1 MKEKPFEVGTSL
13 SSLRGGGVEILSD
26 GSSGTLDSTLLLI
39 VVELD
44 VMGGGNA
51 RLGGLLIGGFVLS
64 FSSASLAAR
73 TDFLCSSVSS
83 TPGKKTYSNMS
94 RGVTAMA

>member
-1 MKEKPFEVGTSL
+1 MKENPFEVGTSL
-13 SSLRGGGVEILSD
+13 FSLRGGGVDVSD

-44 VMGGGNA
+44 VIGGGNA

-64 FSSASLAAR
+64 FSFASLVAR

-83 TPGKKTYSNMS
+83 TPGKKT
-94 RGVTAMA
+94 